1 MIYLSYKKGSGIFKL
16 TKEEQDKTKE
26 LKNMKSNQISLNK
39 SRQLVNKFKNL
50 LINKDD
56 LKIQLTTKTKE

>member
-1 MIYLSYKKGSGIFKL
+1 M
-16 TKEEQDKTKE
+16 EQDKTKE
-26 LKNMKSNQISLNK
+26 LKNMKRNQISLNK